1 MRPEQNG
8 SLQAVTWE
16 TAPQTKEE
24 TLELLRRSPGLYRSY
39 RALNDSWKEQFLD
52 FCQGKKSLP
61 LTYDPFFKYLFD
73 PELHRE
79 RLSRFISSLLGFQ
92 VRILHVLPGED
103 RLIEGESYLIMDL
116 LAEAED
122 GSLYNVE
129 VQKQA
134 YAFPAERISCYS
146 ADLVMRQYMRAKR
159 EKEGRFSYRDIKKVY
174 VIVLYENSSA
184 AFRRCSGA
192 YLHYGKTIFNTGL
205 ELELLQEF
213 CLAALDVYRK
223 IPYPE
228 REKNEQ
234 NAWLSLLTT
243 ENLSDAEELVR
254 DYPWLEEIYQEI
266 AMLRRKPEEVL
277 GMWSDALRIL
287 DENTMK
293 LYVEEL
299 EEKLQKTLEEKEQE
313 KMRAEEKLRQITKE
327 KAKEQEKFRQ
337 LTEEK
342 DAQIAALEKKLN
354 HNLDRDLDYFSTDI
368 KRMIA
373 DEIVKRFY
381 YQKGSIIQ
389 QLKDDN
395 ELKAALAILN
405 DTAKYRRILSPDK

>member
-1 MRPEQNG
+1 MGN
-8 SLQAVTWE
+8 
-16 TAPQTKEE
+16 
-24 TLELLRRSPGLYRSY
+24 
-39 RALNDSWKEQFLD
+39 RAAD
-52 FCQGKKSLP
+52 
-61 LTYDPFFKYLFD
+61 
-73 PELHRE
+73 
-79 RLSRFISSLLGFQ
+79 
-92 VRILHVLPGED
+92 
-103 RLIEGESYLIMDL
+103 EG
-116 LAEAED
+116 
-122 GSLYNVE
+122 GN
-129 VQKQA
+129 
-134 YAFPAERISCYS
+134 
-146 ADLVMRQYMRAKR
+146 
-159 EKEGRFSYRDIKKVY
+159 
-174 VIVLYENSSA
+174 
-184 AFRRCSGA
+184 
-192 YLHYGKTIFNTGL
+192 LHYGKTIFNTGL

-313 KMRAEEKLRQITKE
+313 KMRVE
-327 KAKEQEKFRQ
+327 EKFRQ

-342 DAQIAALEKKLN
+342 DAQIAALEKKL
-354 HNLDRDLDYFSTDI
+354 
-368 KRMIA
+368 K
-373 DEIVKRFY
+373 
-381 YQKGSIIQ
+381 
-389 QLKDDN
+389 
-395 ELKAALAILN
+395 ELSEN
-405 DTAKYRRILSPDK
+405 

>member
-1 MRPEQNG
+1 MGN
-8 SLQAVTWE
+8 
-16 TAPQTKEE
+16 
-24 TLELLRRSPGLYRSY
+24 
-39 RALNDSWKEQFLD
+39 RAAD
-52 FCQGKKSLP
+52 
-61 LTYDPFFKYLFD
+61 
-73 PELHRE
+73 
-79 RLSRFISSLLGFQ
+79 
-92 VRILHVLPGED
+92 
-103 RLIEGESYLIMDL
+103 EG
-116 LAEAED
+116 
-122 GSLYNVE
+122 GN
-129 VQKQA
+129 
-134 YAFPAERISCYS
+134 
-146 ADLVMRQYMRAKR
+146 
-159 EKEGRFSYRDIKKVY
+159 
-174 VIVLYENSSA
+174 
-184 AFRRCSGA
+184 
-192 YLHYGKTIFNTGL
+192 LHYGKTIFNTGL

-313 KMRAEEKLRQITKE
+313 KMRAEEKFRQITKE

-342 DAQIAALEKKLN
+342 DAQIAALEKKL
-354 HNLDRDLDYFSTDI
+354 
-368 KRMIA
+368 K
-373 DEIVKRFY
+373 
-381 YQKGSIIQ
+381 
-389 QLKDDN
+389 
-395 ELKAALAILN
+395 EL
-405 DTAKYRRILSPDK
+405 SES